1 MLGCYCWVVSVC
13 EVCRCDY
20 IVEYYFLE
28 AIISRLTFCKHI
40 KPHFPIN
47 PHKPQFQQ
55 EDHMIQLENAIKAT
69 EEAAL
74 DAADTDSV
82 MTGTSIAGK
91 SVII

>member
-1 MLGCYCWVVSVC
+1 
-13 EVCRCDY
+13 
-20 IVEYYFLE
+20 
-28 AIISRLTFCKHI
+28 
-40 KPHFPIN
+40 
-47 PHKPQFQQ
+47 
-55 EDHMIQLENAIKAT
+55 MIQLENAIKAT